1 MKQAKHLAF
10 FVTLLLCGYPLEAA
24 ASDSLRTWTDVQGRT
39 LSARLLQ
46 VLPGKSAIEIER
58 ADGSRF
64 TLPVARLSYADQQFV
79 QQLDTQPTENA
90 AMTELSAANWEWLT
104 HAGTVTARQ
113 YVHFPADSLVA
124 MLNARLTAAQSE
136 SVKQALKGVRIDA
149 DADLKE
155 INAKI
160 EHTVNLATFLKAIA
174 EQNDLQLR
182 VDGNGLVVF
191 QRTPKDQASE
201 KNSFLGL

>member
-1 MKQAKHLAF
+1 MKPTKLLACL
-10 FVTLLLCGYPLEAA
+10 VTLLLCGYPLNAA
-24 ASDSLRTWTDVQGRT
+24 ATDSLRTWTDVEGRT
-39 LSARLLQ
+39 LFARLLQ
-46 VLPGKSAIEIER
+46 VLPSKSAIEIER

-64 TLPVARLSYADQQFV
+64 TLPVVRLSYTDQQFV
-79 QQLDTQPTENA
+79 QQLAAEPTGNA

-104 HAGTVTARQ
+104 LAGTVTARK

-124 MLNARLTAAQSE
+124 LLNARLTAAQPD
-136 SVKQALKGVRIDA
+136 SVKHALKGVRIDA
-149 DADLKE
+149 DAELNE